1 MAEAVRDFTVGV
13 RLCPAERAT
22 LEALVEE
29 IGASSPADAL
39 RRLLQA
45 AQETTAGRLALPLV
59 AAHLRDAE
67 AERAQREAIIARGA
81 ETVRPGTLWRDDPG
95 VVLHLDTIPVALP
108 NGDPR
113 AIRGALAHGFTV
125 ERNRWARLGLTSKVR
140 TLAANARGL
149 RANSLKTALAEDD
162 PAGVALGWADPDVAA
177 RVLGRRFHSVPRRG
191 RHGVSLP
198 VAVVIGVGSTSLEA
212 HQSARGHGWGPDVRG
227 AAETVE
233 VNATLM
239 EVAKRLMLDGTPL
252 DLHELVARVRAESE

>member
-162 PAGVALGWADPDVAA
+162 PVGVALGWADPDVAA
-177 RVLGRRFHSVPRRG
+177 RVLGRGFRGAPRHTRTSG
-191 RHGVSLP
+191 PPLA
-198 VAVVIGVGSTSLEA
+198 VAIGVGSTSLEA
-212 HQSARGHGWGPDVRG
+212 HQSARAHGWNRDVRD

-233 VNATLM
+233 VN
-239 EVAKRLMLDGTPL
+239 EVLIKVAGRFLPNGPV
-252 DLHELVARVRAESE
+252 DLNGLVARVRHGEGE